1 MGSSLEQNYI
11 HAYNYIHSSLDSA
24 WDPTEDLVPSFVC
37 ACLLGPVMHIY
48 IIIYYIHA
56 WIILSKVTVK
66 RLRSCMYEKAS
77 VD

>member
-48 IIIYYIHA
+48 IYIIYMHG
-56 WIILSKVTVK
+56 
-66 RLRSCMYEKAS
+66 
-77 VD
+77 